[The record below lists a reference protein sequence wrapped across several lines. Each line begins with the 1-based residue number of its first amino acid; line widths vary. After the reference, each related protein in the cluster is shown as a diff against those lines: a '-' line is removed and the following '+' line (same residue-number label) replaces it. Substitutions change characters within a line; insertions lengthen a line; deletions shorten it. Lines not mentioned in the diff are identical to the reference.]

1 MVFQNFNLIEQLT
14 VLQNVLCGR
23 LSYANKLLSCLKM
36 FSEEDIDIAL
46 DCIKQV
52 GLEDKAYTKTM
63 HLSGGQRQRVGIARA
78 LAQRPVLLLA
88 DEPVA
93 SLDPRTS
100 RQVLEIL
107 KEINKSYRITTVVSN
122 HNLSLALE
130 YGTRIVG
137 LKNGELV
144 LDKKRDQIT
153 NSEISALYGSNH
165 EE

>member
-1 MVFQNFNLIEQLT
+1 M
-14 VLQNVLCGR
+14 
-23 LSYANKLLSCLKM
+23 
-36 FSEEDIDIAL
+36 
-46 DCIKQV
+46 
-52 GLEDKAYTKTM
+52 
-63 HLSGGQRQRVGIARA
+63 
-78 LAQRPVLLLA
+78 LAQKPVLLLA

-100 RQVLEIL
+100 KQVLEIL
-107 KEINKSYRITTVVSN
+107 KEINRSYRITTVVSN

-137 LKNGELV
+137 LKNGEIV

-153 NSEISALYGSNH
+153 NSEIAALYGSNY